1 MTRVPLGNMISPIIF
16 FSILGF
22 LDYLIASAR

>member
-1 MTRVPLGNMISPIIF
+1 MTKAPPENMISPLIF

-22 LDYLIASAR
+22 LDYLIATTH